1 MRFLTLCEWGDI
13 TVRGCEKVPVA
24 GWGGFCYDMYIFP
37 GARTTI
43 IADAESK
50 KIFAC
55 VICVICWAAPA

>member
-1 MRFLTLCEWGDI
+1 MRGC
-13 TVRGCEKVPVA
+13 GCEKVPVA